1 MLGVS
6 IRATPD
12 TDVDAEIN
20 ILRRVA
26 EKDGLE
32 PGLIDRIADET
43 DTVVRNFVERGR
55 ELKALRSQLTGLRR
69 LAGSRGVKCLFFG
82 DPTGK
87 GRHYSGVGGG
97 LGEAVIFGL
106 DWSGRS
112 NLSL

>member
-1 MLGVS
+1 MGQG
-6 IRATPD
+6 RALFRV
-12 TDVDAEIN
+12 VD
-20 ILRRVA
+20 L
-26 EKDGLE
+26 LE
-32 PGLIDRIADET
+32 LA
-43 DTVVRNFVERGR
+43 
-55 ELKALRSQLTGLRR
+55 GLRR

>member
-1 MLGVS
+1 MFTSASAAPAAATLPLFLPQAPPDKVS
-6 IRATPD
+6 
-12 TDVDAEIN
+12 
-20 ILRRVA
+20 
-26 EKDGLE
+26 G
-32 PGLIDRIADET
+32 
-43 DTVVRNFVERGR
+43 
-55 ELKALRSQLTGLRR
+55 LTGLRR

>member
-1 MLGVS
+1 
-6 IRATPD
+6 
-12 TDVDAEIN
+12 
-20 ILRRVA
+20 
-26 EKDGLE
+26 
-32 PGLIDRIADET
+32 
-43 DTVVRNFVERGR
+43 
-55 ELKALRSQLTGLRR
+55 
-69 LAGSRGVKCLFFG
+69 LFFG

>member
-1 MLGVS
+1 MDDNSAYGAP
-6 IRATPD
+6 RGAFAHAPTGF
-12 TDVDAEIN
+12 
-20 ILRRVA
+20 RRMT
-26 EKDGLE
+26 
-32 PGLIDRIADET
+32 PGL
-43 DTVVRNFVERGR
+43 
-55 ELKALRSQLTGLRR
+55 LKADRAAESFAGLPEGVRSSGQLLAALKAAAPRLAGLRR